1 MEAAV
6 RPGMVRTLEWEVLPK
21 NEASCMGLGN
31 TALSGELQNASELA
45 VLRCVDDRGKK
56 VTVIGSASHVRRL
69 LGNRLTSARNEV
81 NLNEE
86 LFPVVVNGWL
96 NSDG

>member
-1 MEAAV
+1 MRQGIV
-6 RPGMVRTLEWEVLPK
+6 RALEWEVFPK
-21 NEASCMGLGN
+21 NQASFIGLGKR
-31 TALSGELQNASELA
+31 ALAGELQTARELA

-56 VTVIGSASHVRRL
+56 VTVIGAASHVRKL
-69 LGNRLTSARNEV
+69 LGDGRTSARNEV